1 MGRRDRIMQWVRD
14 IPYHYELHALD
25 GKVLCR
31 VALKGQA
38 ERAAADWPSG
48 PPPQVVR
55 VRGLHPDTF
64 FSVGLLILFPAV
76 TIGTVLLCKLMM
88 ALAVLAL
95 VGIGLV
101 LILRMSEGNDGPD
114 MEDAE
119 NDDWPFSAA
128 QRASIEAAL
137 DEAVEAE
144 IGRRYPQAC
153 PTCGTP
159 VPVRPGR
166 VARAAAPDP
175 ERERPP
181 PLTP

>member
-1 MGRRDRIMQWVRD
+1 MGHVLDFIMQWVRD
-14 IPYHYELHALD
+14 IPYHYELHVPD

-31 VALKGQA
+31 VAQKGQA
-38 ERAAADWPSG
+38 KRAAAAWPDG
-48 PPPQVVR
+48 TLPQIVR

-64 FSVGLLILFPAV
+64 FSVGLLILIPAV
-76 TIGTVLLCKLMM
+76 TIGTVFLGKLMM
-88 ALAVLAL
+88 ALAVLTL

-101 LILRMSEGNDGPD
+101 VILRMSEGSDGPD

-119 NDDWPFSAA
+119 NDSWPFSAA
-128 QRASIEAAL
+128 QRARIEAAL
-137 DEAVEAE
+137 DAAVEAE
-144 IGRRYPQAC
+144 IRRRYPQAC

-175 ERERPP
+175 AS
-181 PLTP
+181 